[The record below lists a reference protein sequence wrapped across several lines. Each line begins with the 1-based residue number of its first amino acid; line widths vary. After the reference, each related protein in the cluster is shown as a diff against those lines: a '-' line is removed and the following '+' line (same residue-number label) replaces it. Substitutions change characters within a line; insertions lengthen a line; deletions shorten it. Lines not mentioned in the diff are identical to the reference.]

1 MWLSGLK
8 TQCCLCEDTSLAPGP
23 EWVKGGVA
31 VAVVQAP
38 AAAPIRPP
46 GLGTSIY
53 HRCGHEEKKKAN
65 VKLNVFGSS
74 HHGSVVM
81 NLTSIH
87 KDAGLMPGLAQ
98 WVKDPLLL

>member
-8 TQCCLCEDTSLAPGP
+8 TQCCLCEDTSLTPGP

-46 GLGTSIY
+46 GLGTSID
-53 HRCGHEEKKKAN
+53 HRCGHEEKKKSQCK
-65 VKLNVFGSS
+65 VKCLWEFPSWLSGNEPDQ
-74 HHGSVVM
+74 H
-81 NLTSIH
+81 
-87 KDAGLMPGLAQ
+87 P
-98 WVKDPLLL
+98 